1 MQTHAVKLIADVVIT
16 AEGRVL
22 MIEPAGG
29 QDGETGWFLPDDLMR
44 EVEHPEAAAARVLDE
59 QLGLTAADLTLNHVD
74 SFTGNDGTWH
84 LAFHYVAR
92 FDTIPALNPAARITR
107 TGWFARDDLPPRDQT
122 AHGGWHLGVIKRALR

>member
-1 MQTHAVKLIADVVIT
+1 MQTHPVKLIADIVVT
-16 AEGRVL
+16 HGSRVL
-22 MIEPAGG
+22 MVEPVGG

-44 EVEHPEAAAARVLDE
+44 EVEHPEAAATRVLDE
-59 QLGLTAADLTLNHVD
+59 QLGLGATDLTLSHVD

-107 TGWFARDDLPPRDQT
+107 TEWFARDGLPPRDQT